1 MQLMTNSPTQRVYR
15 PPTAL
20 WPHVGDIF
28 SYSRPLETIAE
39 SSEEDNDDDD
49 EDEDKMVAVTK
60 EKEEFLPHLLSGEG
74 CKEEEKVKSQ

>member
-1 MQLMTNSPTQRVYR
+1 MQLMTNSPTQRVYC
-15 PPTAL
+15 PPTAYL
-20 WPHVGDIF
+20 WPRVGDIF

-39 SSEEDNDDDD
+39 SSEEDNDDD